1 MSDQTTIY
9 VVDDDDAVRR
19 SLLMLISSVGLNC
32 EAFASADEFLKHF
45 DRSVP
50 GCLVLDIRMPETSGL
65 QLQER
70 LADDGVDLPVI
81 LLSGYADVPSTVRAM
96 KFGAVDVL
104 EKPFNGH
111 KLLERIQEAVRLGV
125 ERRAIRAQ
133 RAAMM
138 QRSETLTPRERQ
150 VFDLIADGKINKEIA
165 SLLGVGLKAIE
176 KYRGNLMR
184 KMEARTPAE
193 LARMH
198 MIVHAGLA
206 ETV

>member
-1 MSDQTTIY
+1 MSDLTTIY

-19 SLLMLISSVGLNC
+19 SLRMLISSVGLNC
-32 EAFASADEFLKHF
+32 EAFASGDTFLSSF
-45 DRSVP
+45 DREAP
-50 GCLVLDIRMPETSGL
+50 GCLVLDIRMPEINGL
-65 QLQER
+65 QVQER
-70 LADDGVDLPVI
+70 LADEGVDLPII

-111 KLLERIQEAVRLGV
+111 KLLERIQEAVKLGV
-125 ERRAIRAQ
+125 ERRSIRTQ

-138 QRSETLTPRERQ
+138 RRSETLTPRERQ

-165 SLLGVGLKAIE
+165 NLLGVGLKAIE

-198 MIVHAGLA
+198 MIVHAELA
-206 ETV
+206 VAV